1 MYDPTDESVD
11 ALYATLLQ
19 LVRAMPD
26 NLGKQVMARLFEESA
41 LRQVLLE
48 LGKPLPVDEEGWA
61 EAYAEHWDR
70 IEEIRN
76 DHAAN
81 FLNAVQRE
89 EF

>member
-1 MYDPTDESVD
+1 MYDPTDESID
-11 ALYATLLQ
+11 ALYATLLER
-19 LVRAMPD
+19 LRVMPD

-48 LGKPLPVDEEGWA
+48 EGKPLPVDGEGWEATLA
-61 EAYAEHWDR
+61 EYWDR

-76 DHAAN
+76 EHAAN
-81 FLNAVQRE
+81 FLNAIQRE

>member
-11 ALYATLLQ
+11 ALYATLLE
-19 LVRAMPD
+19 LVRTMPD

-48 LGKPLPVDEEGWA
+48 KGKPLPTDEEGW
-61 EAYAEHWDR
+61 ESTLAEHWDR